1 MLAHAIDNPAP
12 STIVLIS
19 GDRDFA
25 YALSILRL
33 RRYRVVLI
41 ALSNAHQS
49 LRAQASISFDWVSDI
64 LEPVHPT
71 PLHQPTSPRRGKT
84 SSPPTHDPF
93 YSDFTGH
100 NLSGSPF
107 QESYNEKSA
116 STLELMNTF
125 QDGTRCNLK
134 EISWTPSKHDAK
146 HNSLPTYVDRQV
158 PASSV
163 ASDALSNGPEAPARV
178 IHSPVP
184 SCHTYINGGT
194 RTPLTTTACSSES
207 NSPRTTPAS
216 NTSVASTPK
225 IATYENIMPSRSS
238 AHSALQES
246 AANSSNL
253 AEVPSVMGPMTIE
266 HAVQMLRAKTKL
278 REASQ
283 QGSHPPS
290 DATRSLSS
298 IDQVVDDDN
307 HPPVGS
313 PPAHSNVSP
322 PVNVA
327 ATPTTPSSPSSIPPS
342 SSLNSASLSAIA
354 QISANPRRSAPS
366 IAVPDKFKIL
376 IKCLKSHRSRGFLAP
391 LRLKVLSEIAENG
404 TTYRL
409 AGVSTFGEYV
419 TMAEKT
425 GIVELGGSESTA
437 WISLKAP
444 WYNVRLS

>member
-71 PLHQPTSPRRGKT
+71 PSHQPTSPRRGKT

-93 YSDFTGH
+93 YSDFMGH
-100 NLSGSPF
+100 SLSGSLF
-107 QESYNEKSA
+107 QESYNQKFA
-116 STLELMNTF
+116 STLELMNAF
-125 QDGTRCNLK
+125 QDETRCNSK
-134 EISWTPSKHDAK
+134 EFSRTPSKHDAK
-146 HNSLPTYVDRQV
+146 HNSLPPYVDRQIS
-158 PASSV
+158 ASSV

-184 SCHTYINGGT
+184 SCHTYINGST
-194 RTPLTTTACSSES
+194 QTPLTTTACSSES
-207 NSPRTTPAS
+207 NSPRITPTS

-225 IATYENIMPSRSS
+225 MATYENIMPSRSS

-246 AANSSNL
+246 AANAPDI
-253 AEVPSVMGPMTIE
+253 AEVPSVMEPMTIE
-266 HAVQMLRAKTKL
+266 HTIQMLRAKTKL
-278 REASQ
+278 RESSQ
-283 QGSHPPS
+283 QGSHAPS

-298 IDQVVDDDN
+298 KVADDDN
-307 HPPVGS
+307 HLPVGS
-313 PPAHSNVSP
+313 PPAHSNVSLP
-322 PVNVA
+322 ANVA
-327 ATPTTPSSPSSIPPS
+327 ATPTAPSSPSLIPPS
-342 SSLNSASLSAIA
+342 SSLSSASLPSAIT

-376 IKCLKSHRSRGFLAP
+376 IKCLKSHRSRGIITP
-391 LRLKVLSEIAENG
+391 LCLKVSSEIAENG

-419 TMAEKT
+419 AMAEKT
-425 GIVELGGSESTA
+425 GIVELGGSAFTA